1 MTEDRRPVIPD
12 LAPESPRERLK
23 QAAAKAAV
31 EHVKSGM
38 VLGLGTGS
46 TTRYAVHEIIR
57 RWQAGTLVDVVGVST
72 SERTTA
78 QAAEHG
84 FPIEPL
90 EAHAAIDLAIDG
102 ADEVLHTDGAFFLIK
117 GLGGALLRE
126 KAVELRARRFVVIS
140 DDSKRVTRL
149 GTRSPVPV
157 EVAID
162 HWQREQEWLA
172 GLQCQP
178 RLRKEESPYVTDN
191 GNYILDCHFEGGIDD
206 PRGLAARLDERDAVQ
221 AHGLFLDMATD
232 VILAAEDGI
241 EILTR

>member
-1 MTEDRRPVIPD
+1 VTDPRPVIADLVPD
-12 LAPESPRERLK
+12 DAQERLK

-31 EHVKSGM
+31 EHVQSGM

-57 RWQAGTLVDVVGVST
+57 RWQAGALTDVVGVST
-72 SERTTA
+72 SNRTTA

-84 FPIEPL
+84 FPIESL
-90 EAHAAIDLAIDG
+90 QAHSNIDLAIDG
-102 ADEVLHTDGAFFLIK
+102 ADEVLQTEGAFFLIK

-140 DDSKRVTRL
+140 DDSKRVERL

-157 EVAID
+157 EIQTAT
-162 HWQREQEWLA
+162 WQRQRDWLTSIR
-172 GLQCQP
+172 CQP
-178 RLRKEESPYVTDN
+178 RLRGGDAPYVTDN

-206 PRGLAARLDERDAVQ
+206 PRGLAAQLDRRDGVE

-232 VILAAEDGI
+232 VILATEGGI
-241 EILTR
+241 EILTL